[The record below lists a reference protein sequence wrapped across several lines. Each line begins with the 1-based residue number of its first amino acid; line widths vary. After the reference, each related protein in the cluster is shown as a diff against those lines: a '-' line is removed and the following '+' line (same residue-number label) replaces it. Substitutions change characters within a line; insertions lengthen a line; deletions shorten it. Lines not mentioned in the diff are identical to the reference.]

1 MKQQC
6 FVWSVWLTWLSV
18 PVLAV
23 LVWVFLGWPAAVV
36 VVLAAVVAEVAYV
49 RWFPNISTAMGYGSV
64 ADVPAEAA
72 PAPAVRMQVTLY
84 TASVCPFCPL
94 VRKRL
99 AALRQKLAFDLQELD
114 VTFRPDLVATKKIR
128 AVPVVEVDG
137 RFWTGNATSAE
148 LVAFL
153 TQAPSARNPT
163 S

>member
-6 FVWSVWLTWLSV
+6 GVWSVWLTWLSV

-23 LVWVFLGWPAAVV
+23 VAGVFLGWPAAVV
-36 VVLAAVVAEVAYV
+36 VVLAAVLGELAYV
-49 RWFPNISTAMGYGSV
+49 RWFPRISTAMGYGSV
-64 ADVPAEAA
+64 ADVPAEATSA
-72 PAPAVRMQVTLY
+72 PTVRKQVTLF

-99 AALRQKLAFDLQELD
+99 ADIQEKLGFDLRELD
-114 VTFRPDLVATKKIR
+114 VTFRPDLVAARKIR

-137 RFWTGNATSAE
+137 RFLTGNATSAQ

-153 TQAPSARNPT
+153 TQTPSA
-163 S
+163 